1 MKIDPINE
9 IDALLAEL
17 GYVPSAPKPE
27 PEPEQPEATPESQAQ
42 VPVKETPSE
51 PLTSEDE
58 LPSFFP
64 ETGEFPEKPKLNH
77 AASKAVL
84 QMEPKEAP
92 KLDVPL
98 GEEELSGLW
107 GRIWTAL
114 DADIQTLSDLTVRE
128 EHHLEEAPIDLR
140 GFRRVLF
147 FCLGLFFLIM
157 AAVGL
162 WITGSGVVRRAERFF
177 TNADQE
183 ETFLSYLLPA
193 IIMDIPS
200 FENVSELTNEQLV
213 TAAVW
218 QCMITDDFSD
228 YEHSGDVA
236 IVPADAIREYAQNL
250 FGSDIALTP
259 VSVLIGDTRCYYNEE
274 LQSYHVPLSVSFF
287 SYDPVVKTMSKHGE
301 QYEIT
306 VDYYHESAVW
316 QTHSAFHEPELSKS
330 VLFTVKAVGDNL
342 CIVSAEQLADSV
354 DSGN

>member
-17 GYVPSAPKPE
+17 GYVPSTPKPE
-27 PEPEQPEATPESQAQ
+27 PEPESEQPEAAEP
-42 VPVKETPSE
+42 PSE
-51 PLTSEDE
+51 PLLSEEE

-64 ETGEFPEKPKLNH
+64 ETGQFPEKPKLNH
-77 AASKAVL
+77 AASKVVL
-84 QMEPKEAP
+84 QMEPKETP

-98 GEEELSGLW
+98 EEEPSGLW
-107 GRIWTAL
+107 GRICAAL
-114 DADIQTLSDLTVRE
+114 DADMQTLSALTDRQE
-128 EHHLEEAPIDLR
+128 QALEEAPIDL
-140 GFRRVLF
+140 GGIRRILF

-162 WITGSGVVRRAERFF
+162 WVTGSGIVRRAERFL
-177 TNADQE
+177 TNADQK

-200 FENVSELTNEQLV
+200 FEDVSQLTNEQLV

-218 QCMITDDFSD
+218 QCMINDDFSD
-228 YEHSGDVA
+228 YQQSGDVA
-236 IVPADAIREYAQNL
+236 IVPAATIQEYAQNL
-250 FGSDIALTP
+250 FGSDITLTP

-287 SYDPVVKTMSKHGE
+287 SCDPVVKTMSKHEE

-306 VDYYHESAVW
+306 VDYYREAAVW
-316 QTHSAFHEPELSKS
+316 QTRSASYEPELSKS
-330 VLFTVKAVGDNL
+330 VLFTVKAVDGAL